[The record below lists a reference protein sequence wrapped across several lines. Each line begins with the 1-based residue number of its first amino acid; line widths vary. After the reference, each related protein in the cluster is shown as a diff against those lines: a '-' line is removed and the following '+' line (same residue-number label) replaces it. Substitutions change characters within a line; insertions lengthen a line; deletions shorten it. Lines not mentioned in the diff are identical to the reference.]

1 MLDTNALAEI
11 VQEQIAQKVNQQVDE
26 LLKDQQWVTVLEDRA
41 VKFAEERI
49 LGKFSNSSAVPE
61 LVATVQTSVGEL
73 FRSGRI
79 PGISEYIDHH
89 DIKQKIDLAVES
101 MIEGA
106 IKELGSD
113 PVWLNKIET
122 LVNQNVVQRTV
133 AAISSIDFNTVI
145 HARVDELMQNM
156 EPKIVQQLIKPGIQD
171 HAQQIELSVLDDN
184 VVVENKLT
192 ANNIEVVEALEVKH
206 LAIKG
211 SINTDNR
218 AWDELKNLI
227 SQRTLD
233 KINHEWRDQLVE
245 QVVADVESH
254 GINFDNVQIDD
265 QPLLTNKTLSKS
277 VVHSSLQSLGTLQS
291 LIVDGPAH
299 LNKTVYV
306 ADNRLGIN
314 TEKPEM
320 SLGVW
325 DEEVAII
332 AGKLKNDTAYIGTA
346 RLQDLV
352 IGVNRSAAITVDT
365 TGTTILKKLRLGN
378 YQISHGTEVPNYS
391 GTKGDVVF
399 NTNPELSSNV
409 FAWICLGGYK
419 WKTLRAVE

>member
-11 VQEQIAQKVNQQVDE
+11 VREQIVQKVNQQVDE
-26 LLKDQQWVTVLEDRA
+26 LLKDQHWVTVLEDRA

-61 LVATVQTSVGEL
+61 LVSTVQTSVSEL
-73 FRSGRI
+73 FRSGKI
-79 PGISEYIDHH
+79 PGISDYINHD

-101 MIEGA
+101 MIQGA

-113 PVWLNKIET
+113 PIWLNKIET
-122 LVNQNVVQRTV
+122 LINQNVVQRTV
-133 AAISSIDFNTVI
+133 AAISSTDFNTVI
-145 HARVDELMQNM
+145 HDRVDELMLSM

-171 HAQQIELSVLDDN
+171 HAQQIELTVLDDN

-192 ANNIEVVEALEVKH
+192 AKNIEVVEALEVKH

-233 KINHEWRDQLVE
+233 KINHEWREQLVE

-254 GINFDNVQIDD
+254 GINFDNVQIDN
-265 QPLLTNKTLSKS
+265 QPLISNKTLSKS
-277 VVHSSLQSLGTLQS
+277 VVDSSLQSVGMLKS
-291 LIVDGPAH
+291 LTVNGPAH
-299 LNKTVYV
+299 LNKTVYIT
-306 ADNRLGIN
+306 DNRLGIN
-314 TEKPEM
+314 TENPEM
-320 SLGVW
+320 SLGIW

-332 AGKLKNDTAYIGTA
+332 AGKFKNDTAYVGTA

-352 IGVNRSAAITVDT
+352 IGVNRNAAITVDT
-365 TGTTILKKLRLGN
+365 SGTTTLKKLRVGN

-391 GTKGDVVF
+391 GTKGDIVF
-399 NTNPELSSNV
+399 NTNPELNSNV